1 MKNKSNQWKAK
12 KIKSGFLDMSVCAH
26 TQGMRAHPSCMHT
39 HPKTNPET

>member
-26 TQGMRAHPSCMHT
+26 TWGMCAHPSCMHT
-39 HPKTNPET
+39 HPKTNLET